1 VHDSGP
7 AGARTKERHV
17 ATYEYRCATDGLF
30 EVSVAM
36 GKASAQVA
44 CSACGGVGVRV
55 FSAPRLSLVRR
66 DLVKVIDD
74 AAATSERPQV
84 VSSIPAGGARRRTP
98 MAPPDPRLA
107 RLPRP

>member
-1 VHDSGP
+1 
-7 AGARTKERHV
+7 
-17 ATYEYRCATDGLF
+17 
-30 EVSVAM
+30 
-36 GKASAQVA
+36 
-44 CSACGGVGVRV
+44 
-55 FSAPRLSLVRR
+55 LVRR

-84 VSSIPAGGARRRTP
+84 VSSIPAGKARRRTP

>member
-1 VHDSGP
+1 
-7 AGARTKERHV
+7 V
-17 ATYEYRCATDGLF
+17 ATYEFRCGTDGLF

-36 GKASAQVA
+36 GSASASMDCPV
-44 CSACGGVGVRV
+44 CGGAGVRV
-55 FSAPRLSLVRR
+55 YSVPRLSLARR

-84 VSSIPAGGARRRTP
+84 VSSIPAGKARRRTP
-98 MAPPDPRLA
+98 MAPADPRLA